1 MDPKS
6 NCDEI
11 RNDQEELEE
20 VTSSVDD
27 EEEGGGF
34 GVDWDDWDNGED
46 EESDLLLCLFC
57 DSCFSST
64 QDLFKHCVS
73 DHSFDFPEIRTKLG
87 LDFYESFKLINY
99 VRTQVSKNKCWD
111 CSADFETRND
121 LLQHLH
127 VALNLKKGGEFVWM
141 NDLYLKPF
149 MRDDALLQSFDDD
162 GFDDDNEVNAP
173 VEQEELAGTMTNIDF
188 SDCVGKWNDTKANSS
203 YSNCSNG
210 EGSRKVVCLVNG
222 VPNLN
227 GDLMEDKIDIEKNC
241 IEPNHVFETK
251 QMLAMANASA
261 KQLKDVNDSYFGAYG
276 TYGIHREMI
285 GDKVRMNAYKGAILN
300 NPSLLNK
307 ATVLDVGCGTGILSL
322 FAAQAGASRVIAVE
336 ASEKMSTMAKLIV
349 KKNGHLI
356 YDGQNENSRKSGV
369 VEVVKC
375 MVEDLENHVTILPDS
390 VDILVSEWMGYC
402 LLYET
407 MLSSVLYARDHWL
420 KPGGAILP
428 DTATIFAAGF
438 GKDGTSVPFWENV
451 YGFDMS
457 CIGREVS
464 EDAARNPIVD
474 VIDSN
479 DILTD
484 TAVVQA
490 FDLAT
495 MKPEEMEFT
504 TTFKLQLKSNLSAK
518 SGSTWCYGMVL
529 WFDTG
534 FTRRF
539 CKENPTVLS
548 TSPYTQKTHWSQ
560 TLFTFHKPIALTSS
574 NCLYDNSSD
583 IGTEACP
590 AVSISTRISIARAPV
605 HRSIDIS
612 LEVTGVTS
620 DGRRHSFPAQ
630 IFNL

>member
-1 MDPKS
+1 M
-6 NCDEI
+6 
-11 RNDQEELEE
+11 Q
-20 VTSSVDD
+20 
-27 EEEGGGF
+27 
-34 GVDWDDWDNGED
+34 
-46 EESDLLLCLFC
+46 
-57 DSCFSST
+57 
-64 QDLFKHCVS
+64 
-73 DHSFDFPEIRTKLG
+73 
-87 LDFYESFKLINY
+87 
-99 VRTQVSKNKCWD
+99 
-111 CSADFETRND
+111 
-121 LLQHLH
+121 
-127 VALNLKKGGEFVWM
+127 
-141 NDLYLKPF
+141 
-149 MRDDALLQSFDDD
+149 
-162 GFDDDNEVNAP
+162 
-173 VEQEELAGTMTNIDF
+173 
-188 SDCVGKWNDTKANSS
+188 
-203 YSNCSNG
+203 
-210 EGSRKVVCLVNG
+210 
-222 VPNLN
+222 
-227 GDLMEDKIDIEKNC
+227 
-241 IEPNHVFETK
+241 
-251 QMLAMANASA
+251 
-261 KQLKDVNDSYFGAYG
+261 
-276 TYGIHREMI
+276 
-285 GDKVRMNAYKGAILN
+285 
-300 NPSLLNK
+300 
-307 ATVLDVGCGTGILSL
+307 
-322 FAAQAGASRVIAVE
+322 
-336 ASEKMSTMAKLIV
+336 IV
-349 KKNGHLI
+349 KKNGHLT
-356 YDGQNENSRKSGV
+356 YDRQNENSRKSGV

-375 MVEDLENHVTILPDS
+375 MVEDLENHVTILPHS

-428 DTATIFAAGF
+428 DTATIVCCSLSLFLRLSLDLNLILVSFNHCQFAAGF

-474 VIDSN
+474 IIDSN

-484 TAVVQA
+484 TAVVQVIHLNPIHVIYLYFCDNFSLQA

-539 CKENPTVLS
+539 CEENPIVLS

-574 NCLYDNSSD
+574 SCLYDNSSD